1 MKFHLLKPA
10 VIGPQVPMA
19 VFENLYTAKE
29 NDLRVILYVLKKGSV
44 EPLEISRELM
54 ISLAAVQSS
63 LLYWT
68 DKGIILTEEEQQH
81 TKPKKKKVLSAQEI
95 LNLSADHPEIEMLV
109 NQLQKIY
116 GQAINEKGTNAF
128 INLYLQENV
137 PVEVILVLAMY
148 LAPVQKGP
156 AYTARV
162 ILNLFEKKGITSA
175 EKAEEYIATEER
187 HNKEYETVCDIF
199 SLSKDKLTSSEKT
212 IINGWFESL
221 GMDAE
226 MIKAAYEAGTGN
238 SNIRYCNGI
247 LKSWAQKGYKTAAD
261 IQQEFIAG
269 SLTGKNIDNDDDLI
283 LKGMNIVPVFNKGE

>member
-1 MKFHLLKPA
+1 MKFHLLKQA

-19 VFENLYTAKE
+19 VFENLYSAKE
-29 NDLRVILYVLKKGSV
+29 NDLKVILYALEKGEV
-44 EPLEISRELM
+44 DPMDISRSLQ

-68 DKGIILTEEEQQH
+68 DKGIVMAEDDRQ
-81 TKPKKKKVLSAQEI
+81 TKPKKKKTLSAREI
-95 LNLSADHPEIEMLV
+95 LTISQDHPEIEVLV

-148 LAPVQKGP
+148 LAPIQKGP

-187 HNKEYETVCDIF
+187 HNKAYEDVCRIF
-199 SLSKDKLTSSEKT
+199 GLDKAKLTSSEKT

-221 GMDAE
+221 NMGDD
-226 MIKAAYEAGTGN
+226 MIKSAFEAAGGN
-238 SNIRYCNGI
+238 ANIRYCNGI
-247 LKSWAQKGYKTAAD
+247 LKSWAQKGYKSPAD
-261 IQQEFIAG
+261 IQAEFTFN
-269 SLTGKNIDNDDDLI
+269 SLTGKNIDDDNDLI